1 MKAKWPLTINV
12 ILNIW
17 LRHSFKAGIET
28 LPVYR
33 SNSLSTWWYK
43 IKNWK
48 HLKLLRLKARL
59 NYTYNSAGAPW
70 GMAGCSAP
78 HREHGNER
86 RHGVRGQRVSWTGNT
101 QYGERHYPVLL
112 NCKIVHHG
120 LLAVLIMFPPT
131 WWMNAATAD
140 STRRV
145 ESKWRQ
151 NTRDFPFRPLQNKT
165 NKRTNVRRDLLH
177 VSYRRISQFN
187 LGTNTWFLIVRSKLR
202 AAASPDG
209 LLFWDGEPGN
219 NQHNSI
225 ITRAV

>member
-1 MKAKWPLTINV
+1 MKAKWPSTINV

-43 IKNWK
+43 IKNWE

-120 LLAVLIMFPPT
+120 LLAVLNHVSSDLLDERCHCRFNETSRVKVTTARETFPSGLFKIKPTKGRMFAVTFYMYHIDGYRNSILEP
-131 WWMNAATAD
+131 
-140 STRRV
+140 
-145 ESKWRQ
+145 
-151 NTRDFPFRPLQNKT
+151 TRDFWLSGQSCEQ
-165 NKRTNVRRDLLH
+165 RRLLM
-177 VSYRRISQFN
+177 VSCFETGSQE
-187 LGTNTWFLIVRSKLR
+187 TINTI
-202 AAASPDG
+202 
-209 LLFWDGEPGN
+209 
-219 NQHNSI
+219 Q
-225 ITRAV
+225 